1 MLDYAAM
8 NAGSASNF
16 QISEFHQQGMKSSSK
31 LQLTIVI
38 GVLLPVL
45 FSCNRK
51 TFSAVRTAEGG
62 VQHFHELFNQSQF
75 QQIWQEAAD
84 EFRTSGSQ
92 AELVEFFDK
101 VHKKLG
107 NVSRTGSPAYFV
119 NVSTQGTF
127 VRLTYDTEFAQGKA
141 QETFV
146 WRVESD
152 GPRLVGYNISSR
164 DLIVK

>member
-1 MLDYAAM
+1 MSAA
-8 NAGSASNF
+8 SAPN
-16 QISEFHQQGMKSSSK
+16 
-31 LQLTIVI
+31 LQLWGSRPRYRTPSTRWIVI
-38 GVLLPVL
+38 AIVALLVPG
-45 FSCNRK
+45 FWSCSSK

-62 VQHFHELFNQSQF
+62 VQHFHELFNQGQY
-75 QQIWQEAAD
+75 QQICQEAGD
-84 EFRTSGSQ
+84 EFRKSGSQ

-101 VHKKLG
+101 VHKMLG

-127 VRLTYDTEFAQGKA
+127 VRLTYDTEFAQGKG

-146 WRVESD
+146 WRIESD
-152 GPRLVGYNISSR
+152 GPRLVGYNLSSR